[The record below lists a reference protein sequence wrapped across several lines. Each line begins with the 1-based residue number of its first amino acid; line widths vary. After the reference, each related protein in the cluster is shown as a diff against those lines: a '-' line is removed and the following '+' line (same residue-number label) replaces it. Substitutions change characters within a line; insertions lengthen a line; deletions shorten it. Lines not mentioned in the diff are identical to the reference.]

1 MKNFKLFSLLKK
13 SILYSVLFLIH
24 TNYLNAQIALGDTI
38 PYITLQNSLNEPINL
53 RSLKGK
59 VLLIDFWASWCAP
72 CRKANQK
79 LVKLHNSN
87 STENLTIVGIS
98 LDVSHTKW
106 LKAVA
111 KDKIK
116 YTQLIDAHGFDAK
129 SAIQFGVEALPAS
142 YLFDAYGKLISINPT
157 EEEIKKQLNHIKQ

>member
-87 STENLTIVGIS
+87 STENLTV
-98 LDVSHTKW
+98 V
-106 LKAVA
+106 